1 PANAELRSRVHASC
15 MRGFI
20 METERTEGIV
30 EKAVA
35 YVKDMFGTPPYHR
48 HVDSEG
54 RPIMPTTAEE
64 TEATFESPWPL
75 DPYTFKSVGKL
86 HIESARRDDGAKEPL
101 SPAELHDDGP
111 MT

>member
-1 PANAELRSRVHASC
+1 
-15 MRGFI
+15 
-20 METERTEGIV
+20 METEHTEGIV

-54 RPIMPTTAEE
+54 RPIMPTTAAE
-64 TEATFESPWPL
+64 TEVTSDDAMHL
-75 DPYTFKSVGKL
+75 DPYTFKSVGELTSK
-86 HIESARRDDGAKEPL
+86 ARDAMQGAKEPL

>member
-1 PANAELRSRVHASC
+1 
-15 MRGFI
+15 
-20 METERTEGIV
+20 METEHTEGIV

-54 RPIMPTTAEE
+54 RPVMPATAA
-64 TEATFESPWPL
+64 TEVTSDDAMHL
-75 DPYTFKSVGKL
+75 DPYTFKSVGEL
-86 HIESARRDDGAKEPL
+86 HIESARRDDGTKEPL

>member
-1 PANAELRSRVHASC
+1 
-15 MRGFI
+15 
-20 METERTEGIV
+20 METEHTEGIV

-54 RPIMPTTAEE
+54 RPIMPATAAE
-64 TEATFESPWPL
+64 TGLTSDNAMRL
-75 DPYTFKSVGKL
+75 DPYTFKSAGEL
-86 HIESARRDDGAKEPL
+86 HVESARTKEGL
-101 SPAELHDDGP
+101 SPAELHADGP